1 MYTGKLDMEAKALV
15 KEVLR
20 QAWYMRGAVTLNEA
34 YMLSFE
40 ERELINEII
49 KENMDNTK
57 ETGMPFI

>member
-1 MYTGKLDMEAKALV
+1 MEAKALV

-40 ERELINEII
+40 EREMINEII